1 MEELVKEKDKQL
13 EKFNIYSRC
22 DVSLT
27 SNYCKVRRFIVSVQY
42 R

>member
-27 SNYCKVRRFIVSVQY
+27 TVEYAVLL
-42 R
+42 

>member
-22 DVSLT
+22 DVRLT
-27 SNYCKVRRFIVSVQY
+27 FNYCRLVEYVVLL
-42 R
+42 